1 MGGLICDL
9 EKKKNNSKI
18 AQGSEKST
26 KKIKKLLNRVYV
38 NSQNKDSPL
47 RRCDQWTGRATRDN
61 GVKGKLDLEED
72 DQNQSPHCI
81 IPRLPW

>member
-9 EKKKNNSKI
+9 KKNNSKI

-38 NSQNKDSPL
+38 NSQNKDSP
-47 RRCDQWTGRATRDN
+47 RRCDQWTGEQQETMELREN
-61 GVKGKLDLEED
+61 
-72 DQNQSPHCI
+72 
-81 IPRLPW
+81 